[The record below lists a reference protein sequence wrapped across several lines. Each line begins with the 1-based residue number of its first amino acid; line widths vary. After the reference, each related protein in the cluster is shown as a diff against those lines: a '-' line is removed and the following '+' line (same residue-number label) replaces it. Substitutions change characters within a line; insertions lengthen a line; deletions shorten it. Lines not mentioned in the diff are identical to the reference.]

1 MEIIEGKTSGFCGGV
16 RNAVTKAE
24 QELDKTKEEIYC
36 LGELVHN
43 KQVIEKLEKKG
54 LKTIE
59 DIEEAKDK
67 AIIRA
72 HGVSKEVYERAKQKG
87 IELIDLTCPKVLQI
101 HKMVEEYAQKEYFIM
116 LVGVENHPEVI
127 GTMSFCGEN
136 SFLIRNEEDIGNAI
150 KSINKSKILIL
161 AQTTYSLKK
170 FEEIVEKIKN
180 VVGDKYQIDIKDT
193 ICPATRMRQEET
205 EELSKKV
212 DYMIIVGGKNSSNT
226 KKLYEIAKANCKN
239 SVVVET
245 VQELDLE
252 YIRKL
257 EKIGI
262 MAGAS
267 TPKESVEEIKILL
280 SKIIP

>member
-16 RNAVTKAE
+16 RNAFTKAE

-72 HGVSKEVYERAKQKG
+72 HGVSKEVYKRAKQKG

-170 FEEIVEKIKN
+170 FEEILEKIKN

-280 SKIIP
+280 SKFIP